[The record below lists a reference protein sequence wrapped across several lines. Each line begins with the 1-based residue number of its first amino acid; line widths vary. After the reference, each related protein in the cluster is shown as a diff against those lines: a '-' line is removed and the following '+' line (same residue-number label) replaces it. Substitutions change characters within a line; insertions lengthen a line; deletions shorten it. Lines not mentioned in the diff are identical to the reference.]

1 VFRRVADPE
10 PPQEAQVP
18 NVRLSDVARHA
29 GVSTKTVSNVVHGF
43 VHVRESTR
51 ARVQQAID
59 ELGYRPNLRG
69 RNLATGRTNMLALA
83 FPDLRIPYFAELAHV
98 IAEAAAER
106 GYRLLLEESG
116 GAPEAERAIL
126 SAEEAGIVDGV
137 LLQPV
142 WLTSTEIAQHRR
154 EVPLV
159 LLGENT
165 APLTLDHVRID
176 NIAAAA
182 QVVQHL
188 AALGRQRI
196 AFACAK
202 QSAPSET
209 SRQRLIGY
217 QQGLEASG
225 LPVDTSLIVPGQV
238 ADAHSAAAAL
248 GAALDEGMAPDAIF
262 CRDDL
267 TALGALRALAERG
280 IRVPDDVAVT
290 GWDDSAVASVV
301 RPSLTCV
308 RADEEQLA
316 RRALDLLI
324 ERIEGYDGLGRH
336 EVVEHSLV
344 LRESAPAVAD

>member
-1 VFRRVADPE
+1 
-10 PPQEAQVP
+10 VP
-18 NVRLSDVARHA
+18 NVRLIDVARHA

-43 VHVRESTR
+43 VHVSESTR
-51 ARVQQAID
+51 ARVQRAID

-98 IAEAAAER
+98 IAEVAAER

-116 GAPEAERAIL
+116 GAPETERAIL
-126 SAEEAGIVDGV
+126 SAQEAGIVDGV
-137 LLQPV
+137 LMQPV

-154 EVPLV
+154 EVPVV
-159 LLGENT
+159 LLGESS
-165 APLTLDHVRID
+165 APLSIDHVRID

-182 QVVQHL
+182 QVVRHL
-188 AALGRQRI
+188 AALGRRRI
-196 AFACAK
+196 AFACAVEP
-202 QSAPSET
+202 SPSET

-217 QQGLEASG
+217 QQGLEACS
-225 LPVDTSLIVPGQV
+225 LPVDTSLIVPGRV
-238 ADAHSAAAAL
+238 ADAHSAALAV
-248 GAALDEGMAPDAIF
+248 GAALDAGMAPDALF

-267 TALGALRALAERG
+267 VALGALRALAERG
-280 IRVPDDVAVT
+280 IRVPEDVALT
-290 GWDDSAVASVV
+290 GWDDSTLASAV

-308 RADEEQLA
+308 RADGEQLA

-336 EVVEHSLV
+336 EIVGHSLV
-344 LRESAPAVAD
+344 VRESAPAAAG